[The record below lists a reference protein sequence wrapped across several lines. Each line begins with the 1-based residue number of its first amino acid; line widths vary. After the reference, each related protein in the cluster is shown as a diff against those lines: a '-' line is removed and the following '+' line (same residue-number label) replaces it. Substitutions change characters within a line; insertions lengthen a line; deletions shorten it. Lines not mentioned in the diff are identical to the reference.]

1 MLPALRKSFIL
12 LCLCL
17 GALWWQAPAQAK
29 TPADAL
35 LIGQVAEPQSLDPQ
49 VATAANDSRILVNVY
64 DGLVRNGEGKL
75 DIEPALATRWEIS
88 PDGLTYR
95 FHLREGVK
103 FQDGTPFNAEAVKFT
118 FNRML
123 DDKNPWHNTGPFPL
137 SFFFSSIKTIETPDE
152 NTLVFT

>member
-1 MLPALRKSFIL
+1 MLPALRRTFIP

-17 GALWWQAPAQAK
+17 GALSWQAPAIAK

-95 FHLREGVK
+95 FHLRENVK
-103 FQDGTPFNAEAVKFT
+103 YQDGTPFNA
-118 FNRML
+118 
-123 DDKNPWHNTGPFPL
+123 
-137 SFFFSSIKTIETPDE
+137 
-152 NTLVFT
+152 